1 PTAVAANTAPTAGAA
16 APNEPA
22 RVVAEAPATPI
33 AATSEQTIT
42 LENPVVRATFSNRG
56 GVMTSLILKR
66 YTDDQ
71 GRPLELVRQVAPPA
85 PRPFSLRFPGRA
97 DWSEREPGLL
107 FAAES
112 SERQVRFRWADA
124 SGSITKEIRLTEGYL
139 FDVQTAVAG
148 PPYEVFV
155 GTGLRNPSEKEQSSR
170 YILPAEAVATSG
182 GSIQQVR
189 SDKLAKPVS
198 WTLDERGF

>member
-1 PTAVAANTAPTAGAA
+1 
-16 APNEPA
+16 
-22 RVVAEAPATPI
+22 
-33 AATSEQTIT
+33 
-42 LENPVVRATFSNRG
+42 
-56 GVMTSLILKR
+56 
-66 YTDDQ
+66 
-71 GRPLELVRQVAPPA
+71 
-85 PRPFSLRFPGRA
+85 
-97 DWSEREPGLL
+97 
-107 FAAES
+107 ES

-198 WTLDERGF
+198 WTLDGRGFAGVEDNSFLAVLIPRQRATAEAVPVADKDASGKPATLVAASVAGNRMLDARAYFGPKDVEILE